1 MSRILIAGCGYV
13 GTALAESLARSGNE
27 VWGMR
32 RNPQALP
39 EDVQPLSA
47 DLTRPA
53 TLTGL
58 PDRLD
63 YVFYTAGATE
73 FSEEAY
79 EAAYV
84 RGVGNLMAALASQ
97 GQRPKRILFTSSTGV
112 YAQQDGQPV
121 DENSSTEPASFS
133 GRTVLEGERLFQ
145 QSRFE
150 TVALRLGGIYGPGR
164 TALIDRVR
172 SGKATLEAKP
182 RYLNLIHLEDIVG
195 ALTHLME
202 VEPAQTVYVGVDSD
216 PQEWNEFI
224 CWIAHEFGLPDPPE
238 SGDASSKRS
247 PRNRRCS
254 NARLRA
260 SGYEFRFPSCRE
272 GYRELIHPAS

>member
-39 EDVQPLSA
+39 EGVQPLSA

-121 DENSSTEPASFS
+121 DENSPTEPASFS

-145 QSRFE
+145 QSPFE

-272 GYRELIHPAS
+272 GYRELIRPAG